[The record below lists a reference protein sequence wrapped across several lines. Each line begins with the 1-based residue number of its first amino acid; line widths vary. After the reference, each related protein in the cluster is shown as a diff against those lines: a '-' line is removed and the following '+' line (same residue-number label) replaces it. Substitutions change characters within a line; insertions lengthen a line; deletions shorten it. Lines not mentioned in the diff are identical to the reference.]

1 MVARVTRP
9 AMAEPGQA
17 PEGQRRQAPP
27 EIKAAG
33 GGGGGGAVGGSTSP
47 TAAASP
53 NLSVKAPEPSP
64 LPAADGSPLAG
75 QPDYIKPRG
84 APWPPG
90 VLCRIRLRVPLPLTQ

>member
-17 PEGQRRQAPP
+17 PEGQGRQAPP

-33 GGGGGGAVGGSTSP
+33 GRGSMSP
-47 TAAASP
+47 TPGSSP